1 MKQHA
6 MRQHK
11 EQVTDSIEPKCKKCR
26 DLGYVFVEEDV
37 EDYGYHQYAKVCPV
51 CKAGNPDDQ
60 RVKAGLPQK
69 FFTTC
74 FPDFKFDLYSGN
86 VEDIRKITAS
96 FFRDFEKWQDDAL
109 GLYLWSNIRGSGKT
123 MLACALSNSLM
134 IKLGISVRFVTVPDY
149 LEYLK
154 RSFSRK
160 PEETDH
166 ARQYR
171 ECDLLVLDDFG
182 AEKNGEW
189 QNQELFRLV
198 DYRYTR
204 RLPLIVT
211 ANSPVNQLE
220 CNARIVD
227 RLYDMTVMLHLPEE
241 GIRARKADER
251 KQRFLSSV
259 ALR

>member
-1 MKQHA
+1 M
-6 MRQHK
+6 
-11 EQVTDSIEPKCKKCR
+11 
-26 DLGYVFVEEDV
+26 
-37 EDYGYHQYAKVCPV
+37 
-51 CKAGNPDDQ
+51 
-60 RVKAGLPQK
+60 
-69 FFTTC
+69 
-74 FPDFKFDLYSGN
+74 
-86 VEDIRKITAS
+86 EDIRKIAAS